1 MCVLIDVTHIPGVLR
16 AGDFDASID
25 LPGDGTVT
33 ISAAD
38 FSQTFHINWSDKRNY
53 FKAGAYVQSGNPSNF
68 LVDYKSL
75 DYSLD
80 SGANTL

>member
-1 MCVLIDVTHIPGVLR
+1 M
-16 AGDFDASID
+16 

-33 ISAAD
+33 ISAGD
-38 FSQTFHINWSDKRNY
+38 FSQTFDIDWSDTVNY
-53 FKAGAYVQSGNPSNF
+53 FKAGVYVQDGTPSDF

-80 SGANTL
+80 SGTNTL